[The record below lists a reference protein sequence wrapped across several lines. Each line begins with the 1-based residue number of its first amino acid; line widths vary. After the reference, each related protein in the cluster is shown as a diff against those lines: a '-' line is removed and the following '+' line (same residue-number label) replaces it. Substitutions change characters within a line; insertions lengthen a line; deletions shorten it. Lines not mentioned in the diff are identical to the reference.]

1 MNDRELM
8 NALYKGK
15 TVRVVF
21 DTVSSPL
28 DQKVYTYKCDFDV
41 GVGDLVIVKTPDN
54 RFKVVK
60 VVGIGDETDMLSD
73 IDYKWAISRVPMEE
87 YRNKMILEEALLYKI
102 AQLRRDNARRNLVTS
117 LGLTDDDLKLLSIGV

>member
-15 TVRVVF
+15 TVRVIF

-28 DQKVYTYKCDFDV
+28 DQKIYTYKCDFDV

-60 VVGIGDETDMLSD
+60 VVGIGDETDMLSN